1 MENCVLILKPE
12 RLQGNH
18 YTVQSDIWSLGLSLV
33 EMAIGR
39 YPVPPPDPKEWTS
52 IFGQKY
58 SAELQEISPP
68 TQNYPSLSPIGKYRP
83 NSYHQMLSN
92 SGTTGDGPRLS
103 IFELLDYIVNE
114 PPPTVP
120 VGVFST
126 EFKDFIDRCLRKN
139 PAERA
144 DLNSLMVLS

>member
-1 MENCVLILKPE
+1 
-12 RLQGNH
+12 
-18 YTVQSDIWSLGLSLV
+18 
-33 EMAIGR
+33 MAIGR
-39 YPVPPPDPKEWTS
+39 YPVPPPDSKELTS

-83 NSYHQMLSN
+83 NSFHQMLSN

-120 VGVFST
+120 IGVFSP

-139 PAERA
+139 PTERA